1 MLHVRGEDH
10 MARLGRARALRHA
23 ARLAFASR
31 GALTAVLDRAV
42 RCAAPAVVVDLSRVT
57 LLAAAIS
64 GRP

>member
-1 MLHVRGEDH
+1 